1 MFRALVQSNTRSMT
15 CKWKA
20 GTLPHQAYEVSTS
33 EPNEEESSASEESDS
48 EFEDIPEYDT
58 DSTDEEE
65 QAADS
70 IANVGFMTR
79 VGRQVKTPKR
89 LLE

>member
-1 MFRALVQSNTRSMT
+1 METWNTAPPSLWSFYL
-15 CKWKA
+15 K
-20 GTLPHQAYEVSTS
+20 
-33 EPNEEESSASEESDS
+33 PNGEESSASEESDS

-70 IANVGFMTR
+70 IANVGFVTR

-89 LLE
+89 FLG